1 MATMRDLDSL
11 ALELPRTT
19 KEPDADGR
27 PRYLVDGKWFVF
39 HRPPR
44 KDAPFD
50 DVLAF
55 RVENADIKE
64 LLLADP
70 RGIWFT
76 TPHWNGYPAVLT
88 RIPEL
93 KKLRKAELRDLVE
106 DAWLA
111 RSSAGARRPR
121 SRARPTSAS

>member
-1 MATMRDLDSL
+1 MRDLDRL
-11 ALELPRTT
+11 ALELPETT
-19 KEPDADGR
+19 KELDGDGR
-27 PRYLVDGKWFVF
+27 PRYLVLGKWFVF

-55 RVENADIKE
+55 RTDGIESKE

-76 TPHWNGYPAVLT
+76 TPHWNGYPGILLH
-88 RIPEL
+88 IPDL
-93 KKLRKAELRDLVE
+93 KQLGKAELREAVE
-106 DAWLA
+106 EAWLMRAPKKLA
-111 RSSAGARRPR
+111 REWLAAR
-121 SRARPTSAS
+121 